1 MLDGPFAYALFLGMA
16 ATVNPCGFALL
27 PAYLAAFVGLE
38 ETAGQRRW
46 LAPWGAVGRAVAVSG
61 VLTAGF
67 VTVFGLF
74 GAVVSKVIDDA
85 ERHLS
90 WVTVVIGLA
99 MVALGVWLLLGRALT
114 LALPKLQRGGADGT
128 YTGMYLF
135 GVSYALASLS
145 CTIATFLGAT
155 SLAFRAGSYVST
167 VAVFV
172 VYALGMGV
180 VVCVLT
186 VAVALAKAGLV
197 ARIRGLVPKIN
208 RIAGGLLVIAGAYV
222 AYYGWYSERVLSDPD
237 FDGRDPI
244 VQAALSLQK
253 RLASLL
259 PSQDTAVWWAAA
271 AGVALI
277 AFGVWGYTRAVS
289 APRSGTAP
297 RS

>member
-27 PAYLAAFVGLE
+27 PAYLAAFVGLDDA
-38 ETAGQRRW
+38 AGQRTW
-46 LAPWGAVGRAVAVSG
+46 LIRWGAVGRAVAVAV

-90 WVTVVIGLA
+90 WVTIVIGLA
-99 MVALGVWLLLGRALT
+99 MVALGLWLLLGRALT
-114 LALPKLQRGGADGT
+114 LTLPKLQRGGADGT
-128 YTGMYLF
+128 YASMYLF

-155 SLAFRAGSYVST
+155 SVAFSAGSYLST

-172 VYALGMGV
+172 VYGLGMGV
-180 VVCVLT
+180 IVGVLT

-197 ARIRGLVPKIN
+197 SRVRALVPVIN
-208 RIAGGLLVIAGAYV
+208 RVAGGLLVAAGAYV
-222 AYYGWYSERVLSDPD
+222 AYYGWYSERVLDGYSGKDPVVSAAMSVQRRLSDM
-237 FDGRDPI
+237 
-244 VQAALSLQK
+244 
-253 RLASLL
+253 L
-259 PSQDTAVWWAAA
+259 PTQDTAVWWAAA
-271 AGVALI
+271 AGVALA
-277 AFGVWGYTRAVS
+277 AFGLWGWMRRPGVS
-289 APRSGTAP
+289 AAPTGTA
-297 RS
+297 RGS